1 MTKAT
6 VERSCHKAT
15 VGIIGNG
22 FVGNAVYQNVR
33 DKVETKIYDVDKN
46 RSLNTF
52 DEVLQQEYVFVCVPT
67 PMKVDGSCDLSILEK
82 LFEDISNKDLD
93 FLEER
98 TFIIKSTVPIGT
110 TKKLVEKY
118 PLLWIV
124 HNPEFLT
131 ARNAVSDLAEADRTV
146 IGGDPLLT
154 GRVAKLYW
162 GYVYWGQE
170 PNIIQC
176 SSDESEAIKY
186 FSNVFLAYKV
196 AYFNKVYDV
205 CEKLGMEYKNVRKGI
220 TTDPRIGESHTQV
233 PGIDND
239 RGFGGTCFPK
249 DLNSLI
255 HQMESHDINAD
266 MLTEVWLYNES
277 IRKVIDWVVI

>member
-1 MTKAT
+1 MMDTK
-6 VERSCHKAT
+6 KAT

-33 DKVETKIYDVDKN
+33 DKVETKIYDVDRN

-67 PMKVDGSCDLSILEK
+67 PMKADGSCDLSILEK

-93 FLEER
+93 VLEER

-146 IGGDPLLT
+146 IGGNSLLT
-154 GRVAKLYW
+154 SRVAQLYW

-186 FSNVFLAYKV
+186 FSNTFLAYKV

-205 CEKLGMEYKNVRKGI
+205 CEKLGMDYKNLRKGI

-255 HQMESHDINAD
+255 NQMESHDINAD
-266 MLTEVWLYNES
+266 MFKEIWKYNES
-277 IRKVIDWVVI
+277 IRKVIDWVVT

>member
-1 MTKAT
+1 MN
-6 VERSCHKAT
+6 

-52 DEVLQQEYVFVCVPT
+52 DEVLQQELIFVCVPT

-82 LFEDISNKDLD
+82 LFEDISSKDLEIM
-93 FLEER
+93 EER
-98 TFIIKSTVPIGT
+98 TFVIKSTIPIGT
-110 TKKLVEKY
+110 TKKLAEKY

-131 ARNAVSDLAEADRTV
+131 ARNAVNDLAKADRTV
-146 IGGDPLLT
+146 IGGDSTLT
-154 GRVAKLYW
+154 SRVAKLYW
-162 GYVYWGQE
+162 GYVYYGE
-170 PNIIQC
+170 DHNIIQC

-186 FSNVFLAYKV
+186 FSNTFLAYKV

-205 CEKLGMEYKNVRKGI
+205 CEKLGMDYKNLRKGI

-233 PGIDND
+233 PGIDKD

-277 IRKVIDWVVI
+277 IRKVIDWVVT

>member
-1 MTKAT
+1 MMDNK
-6 VERSCHKAT
+6 KAT

-52 DEVLQQEYVFVCVPT
+52 EEVLQQEYIFVCVPT
-67 PMKVDGSCDLSILEK
+67 PMKADGSCDLSILEK
-82 LFEDISNKDLD
+82 LFEDISKIEMEL
-93 FLEER
+93 FEER

-170 PNIIQC
+170 PNIIQTT
-176 SSDESEAIKY
+176 SDESEAIKY
-186 FSNVFLAYKV
+186 FSNTFLAYKV

-205 CEKLGMEYKNVRKGI
+205 CEKLGMDYKNLREGI

-277 IRKVIDWVVI
+277 IRKVIDWVVT

>member
-1 MTKAT
+1 MN
-6 VERSCHKAT
+6 

-52 DEVLQQEYVFVCVPT
+52 DEVLQQELIFVCVPT

-82 LFEDISNKDLD
+82 LFEDISNKNLEI
-93 FLEER
+93 LEER
-98 TFIIKSTVPIGT
+98 TFVIKSTIPIGT
-110 TKKLVEKY
+110 TKKLAEKY

-131 ARNAVSDLAEADRTV
+131 ARNAVNDLAKADRTV
-146 IGGDPLLT
+146 IGGDSTLT
-154 GRVAKLYW
+154 SRVAKLYW
-162 GYVYWGQE
+162 GYVYYGE
-170 PNIIQC
+170 DHNIIQC

-186 FSNVFLAYKV
+186 FSNTFLAYKV

-220 TTDPRIGESHTQV
+220 ITDPRIGESHTQV
-233 PGIDND
+233 PGIDKD

-277 IRKVIDWVVI
+277 IRKVIDWVIT